1 MDSLIPEPIIF
12 ERRMI
17 HITAGSKK
25 AAAEATSPES
35 AHPESNE
42 EVKEAAEDK
51 AAAREPAPEPVEP
64 APALTPLQAHRARLQ
79 AEAEKA
85 VKEKQAAAEKA
96 AAEAA
101 RLEEEKR
108 AAEEAEQRERQ
119 RRQEEKEAE
128 ELLKIHGSVTLQN
141 IATALKDRMLLDQEA
156 SRIHVQPDMI
166 TFLGLAAGADR
177 IEKIGTYEVEIR
189 AQVGKTKVPPIQRT
203 IKVIPL

>member
-51 AAAREPAPEPVEP
+51 AAEPEPEPVEP
-64 APALTPLQAHRARLQ
+64 APVLTPLQAHRARLQ